1 MTEGESKAKKTLIEK
16 KDVNIDESNTEEKDP
31 RIYEINIGDDE
42 IQMLKFEE
50 LISKQEVDFFSPK
63 MEISTYSFFKKCV
76 NIEKYVMF
84 TEY

>member
-63 MEISTYSFFKKCV
+63 MEISTYSFFLKCV